1 MKRAS
6 IIQCAEVLKY
16 NDPTCCCAV
25 CRDTHARNPAVD
37 TMSGCAEITFALPVL
52 NKALSFSLSLPV
64 PSSGPRLQKFVP
76 PVYFKGLLF
85 LLPRPNPWCVE
96 QRPLRAPE
104 APSGDC
110 RARGGV
116 LYIARG
122 SNDLHCSATSVLPHR
137 GCSATP
143 RICTLTL
150 VCACAGALAGM
161 AALQFSDIRCARA
174 PHTCCMPHLSCY
186 TPLTL
191 SVFSVP
197 SVLHQALR
205 VTRLH
210 VHHRTALLREHIWR

>member
-6 IIQCAEVLKY
+6 IIQCAEVLKD
-16 NDPTCCCAV
+16 NDAWTETCCCAV
-25 CRDTHARNPAVD
+25 FRDTHARDPAVD
-37 TMSGCAEITFALPVL
+37 TMSGCAEITFALPV
-52 NKALSFSLSLPV
+52 
-64 PSSGPRLQKFVP
+64 PSSASTP
-76 PVYFKGLLF
+76 PEGSLCLRFISKANYFRSRDQIHGVWSNALCGRQSPPAESAGLVVVCCISLADQMI
-85 LLPRPNPWCVE
+85 CIV
-96 QRPLRAPE
+96 
-104 APSGDC
+104 
-110 RARGGV
+110 
-116 LYIARG
+116 
-122 SNDLHCSATSVLPHR
+122 
-137 GCSATP
+137 CSATP

>member
-16 NDPTCCCAV
+16 NDQTCCCAV

-37 TMSGCAEITFALPVL
+37 TMPGCAAITFALPV
-52 NKALSFSLSLPV
+52 
-64 PSSGPRLQKFVP
+64 PSSAFTPPELHGRSLCLRFIAQACYEYFFSFPPR
-76 PVYFKGLLF
+76 Y
-85 LLPRPNPWCVE
+85 PNPSSSIHGVWSNALCGR
-96 QRPLRAPE
+96 QRPPAE
-104 APSGDC
+104 
-110 RARGGV
+110 
-116 LYIARG
+116 
-122 SNDLHCSATSVLPHR
+122 SAGLVVVCCASLADQMICVV
-137 GCSATP
+137 CSATP

-191 SVFSVP
+191 SVVSVP

-210 VHHRTALLREHIWR
+210 VHHRTALLREHVRR